1 MDNETQRSLNSNIEY
16 KMSTDTQKKCIIC
29 NKLIKMFESK
39 NCAGLAPALNE
50 ISSSDEMVALTTVID
65 NRNSTFYMKLGV
77 MVNAETTENL
87 STIFDFIQLF

>member
-1 MDNETQRSLNSNIEY
+1 
-16 KMSTDTQKKCIIC
+16 MSTDIQKRFIIC
-29 NKLIKMFESK
+29 YRLINLYETK
-39 NCAGLAPALNE
+39 NCSGLAPVLDE